1 MSVLGMF
8 YKSFWS
14 VKAYAFAVYSWKWR
28 MAAYFFVLSLAA
40 SVVPYLS
47 ADRMVSAVMKR
58 DIPEIERKL
67 AGVEIVDWRV
77 RTPGGGDIEF
87 KNASGVVYGVVTQN
101 FVDATK
107 TKGLLFSL
115 EGDRLTLYADGNEHT
130 LLLKTLS
137 PDRKDFNASELLLY
151 YAAMAKRALPAA
163 SFAVALTS
171 VLIYALLLS
180 LAVFILAQ
188 TRMPGLGWVRC
199 FKLAVLSLTPAV
211 FVDLALFVL
220 TGIPLQP
227 FLMGLISVFTIYR
240 VVLKM
245 SGALDYLG
253 GGGSPER

>member
-1 MSVLGMF
+1 
-8 YKSFWS
+8 
-14 VKAYAFAVYSWKWR
+14 
-28 MAAYFFVLSLAA
+28 
-40 SVVPYLS
+40 
-47 ADRMVSAVMKR
+47 
-58 DIPEIERKL
+58 
-67 AGVEIVDWRV
+67 
-77 RTPGGGDIEF
+77 
-87 KNASGVVYGVVTQN
+87 
-101 FVDATK
+101 
-107 TKGLLFSL
+107 
-115 EGDRLTLYADGNEHT
+115 
-130 LLLKTLS
+130 
-137 PDRKDFNASELLLY
+137 
-151 YAAMAKRALPAA
+151 MAKRALPAA